1 LSAVVPKQNTATNAM
16 PARGDR
22 ADATTLSSPPIL
34 TLIRYKDRTWRPRP
48 ALPIP
53 HGKLLR
59 HAPALCSNPLA
70 RVSSGL
76 RPAFALPACSSPS
89 TSPARPS
96 LAWARAAADSTG
108 SLGRWMPHQGA
119 VLLPSRRSH
128 GHGEL
133 LQATGRLKRTP
144 PTAPG

>member
-1 LSAVVPKQNTATNAM
+1 LSVVVPKQNTATNAM

-22 ADATTLSSPPIL
+22 ADAIALSSPLIL
-34 TLIRYKDRTWRPRP
+34 TLLRYKDRTWRPRP

-96 LAWARAAADSTG
+96 LAWACADSTG
-108 SLGRWMPHQGA
+108 SWGRWMPRRGV

-128 GHGEL
+128 GRGEL
-133 LQATGRLKRTP
+133 WQATGRLKRTP